1 MNFSREIS
9 GFVSDKIGG
18 IVVIE
23 VQSGLIAYADSFFA
37 EKYGKDIVGTKAEE
51 ILGWIGECPQPAEDG
66 TAVEWECI
74 DTTDKKYYKI
84 NSGLVEKDG
93 KNYTIHQLT
102 DITEYMSLNRDITK
116 YMSFLKKL
124 SGFQSA
130 ILEKLSN
137 SYQEL
142 LPMMT
147 DYFKSAKSYFMIQR
161 GAYIEIVTY
170 DKKEKLFSNDRIA
183 MTDEQAALFDAK
195 NSEEEMPMAGFSLS
209 VQEILTNG
217 GDATDSRY
225 CQLCSGSVSE
235 QKYAIYLHVGE
246 KMDKASLAEKAL
258 VSVIKI
264 YAENALM
271 REKLIYENEHD
282 HLTGLYNKGKYLERI
297 EKEYPYQNSIA
308 IFNFDVNNLKK
319 MNDMFGHEAG
329 DKLII
334 KAADS
339 IRKVTSSNVHGYRMG
354 GDEFLMVACDISN
367 DEADLLKKRWEN
379 ELARLNTLD
388 DGINCVIAVGMTFDE
403 KEYDLSTLLA
413 KADELMYE
421 DKKAKKK
428 PGEEI
433 R

>member
-1 MNFSREIS
+1 
-9 GFVSDKIGG
+9 
-18 IVVIE
+18 
-23 VQSGLIAYADSFFA
+23 
-37 EKYGKDIVGTKAEE
+37 
-51 ILGWIGECPQPAEDG
+51 
-66 TAVEWECI
+66 
-74 DTTDKKYYKI
+74 
-84 NSGLVEKDG
+84 
-93 KNYTIHQLT
+93 
-102 DITEYMSLNRDITK
+102 
-116 YMSFLKKL
+116 
-124 SGFQSA
+124 
-130 ILEKLSN
+130 
-137 SYQEL
+137 
-142 LPMMT
+142 MMT

-195 NSEEEMPMAGFSLS
+195 NSEEEMPMTGFSLS

-308 IFNFDVNNLKK
+308 IFNFDVNNLKM
-319 MNDMFGHEAG
+319 MNDKFGHEAG

-354 GDEFLMVACDISN
+354 GDEFLMVACDISR
-367 DEADLLKKRWEN
+367 DEADALKMRWEN

>member
-1 MNFSREIS
+1 MDFSREIA
-9 GFVSDKIGG
+9 GFVTDKIGG

-23 VQSGLIAYADSFFA
+23 AQTGVVAYADRFFT
-37 EKYGKDIVGTKAEE
+37 EKYGREIAGSKAEE
-51 ILGWIGECPQPAEDG
+51 ILGWIGDCPDLTLGE

-74 DTTDKKYYKI
+74 DTADKKYYKI
-84 NSGLVEKDG
+84 NSGLFEKDG
-93 KNYTIHQLT
+93 KHFTMHQLT

-147 DYFKSAKSYFMIQR
+147 DYFKTGKAYFLIQR
-161 GAYIEIVTY
+161 GAYVEIVTY
-170 DKKEKLFSNDRIA
+170 AKKEKCFSNDRIVL
-183 MTDEQAALFDAK
+183 TDEMAALFEDGR
-195 NSEEEMPMAGFSLS
+195 EDEIPMS
-209 VQEILTNG
+209 VFAEGVQDVLRRG
-217 GDATDSRY
+217 GDAAESCY
-225 CQLCSGSVSE
+225 CLLCSGSVSE
-235 QKYAIYLHVGE
+235 QKYAIYLYE
-246 KMDKASLAEKAL
+246 EDKMDKASLAEKAL
-258 VSVIKI
+258 VSVINI

-297 EKEYPYQNSIA
+297 EKEYPNLDAIA

-319 MNDMFGHEAG
+319 MNDQFGHEAG

-339 IRKVTSSNVHGYRMG
+339 IRKVTSGNIHGYRMG
-354 GDEFLMVACDISN
+354 GDEFLMVACDVTQE
-367 DEADLLKKRWEN
+367 EADTLKMRWEE
-379 ELARLNTLD
+379 ELARLNTID
-388 DGINCVIAVGMTFDE
+388 DGINCVIAVGMTFSE
-403 KEYDLSTLLA
+403 KPYDLSALLA